1 MPPIIE
7 DHVKVSVIIPAY
19 NASQYIRQSIYSVTD
34 QANISLEII
43 VCDDCSGDNTV
54 NIVKQIMKDDSRIEL
69 LVNDSNSGP
78 SFSRNRAIAK
88 AKGDWVALLDA
99 DDFYHKDRLS
109 KLIDIG
115 EKHSADIVA
124 DNVFYVNEAGENPV
138 AAIHQM
144 KTQQP
149 LMRLTE
155 RSFIENDFP
164 SKAGFKY
171 GYLKPVFR
179 RSFLIEKHIEYNEG
193 VRLGE
198 DFMLYMECLLK
209 GGVFLLIGD
218 AYYYYRYVEKSLSR
232 TGDNAKYIELI
243 SNNGLLI
250 NLAGALQKNDVVLL
264 LEARQQNYRELMF
277 YNDFVKLVKSR
288 NIIDAAKILVLN
300 PKVWPIFIVM
310 VVRKIKVA
318 YMSAAIK

>member
-1 MPPIIE
+1 MTPIIE
-7 DHVKVSVIIPAY
+7 GHVKVSVIIPAY
-19 NASQYIRQSIYSVTD
+19 NASQYIRESILSAIGQV
-34 QANISLEII
+34 NISLEII

-54 NIVKQIMKDDSRIEL
+54 NIVKQMMKDDSRIEL
-69 LVNDSNSGP
+69 LVNNSNSGP
-78 SFSRNRAIAK
+78 SFSRNRAISK

-124 DNVFYVNEAGENPV
+124 DSVFYVNEAGKNPV
-138 AAIHQM
+138 AAIHQK

-155 RSFIENDFP
+155 KSFIKNDFP
-164 SKAGFKY
+164 SNAGFKY

-179 RSFLIEKHIEYNEG
+179 RSFLMAKHIEYNEG
-193 VRLGE
+193 VHLGE

-209 GGVFLLIGD
+209 GGVFLLMGD

-232 TGDNAKYIELI
+232 TGDNTKYMELI
-243 SNNGLLI
+243 SNNSLLI
-250 NLAGALQKNDVVLL
+250 NLANALQKNDAALL
-264 LEARQQNYRELMF
+264 LEARQQNYHELIF
-277 YNDFVKLVKSR
+277 YNDVVKLIKGR
-288 NIIDAAKILVLN
+288 HIIDAVKSLVLN

-310 VVRKIKVA
+310 MSRKITAA
-318 YMSAAIK
+318 YMRAAIK